1 MATTTEEPKG
11 GQQEPQTPPQPS
23 AKERYRNR
31 YGETYPDLN
40 LDDEEAF
47 YGRANENL
55 DELES
60 LRESNRQLGEAFDRT
75 PELAAMV
82 IAAKEGKSP
91 FVWLAENIGP
101 NLDVR
106 ELADNPEFATQ
117 MGEAVTSWM
126 DNQKAVEAKKKEIG
140 ENAVKSIGVLKELQ
154 AEMGLSDEQC
164 VKMVKDFFGEFDEEG
179 NPVGKDSFMQNA
191 ANGIVTKGMWE
202 SLVKGRNY
210 DGDIASATEKAKAT
224 ALNSKIQNGL
234 KTFGEPGVPSLNGGG
249 RGGSEKKPKKKGG
262 FAAFGEDLR

>member
-1 MATTTEEPKG
+1 MATTTETPKG
-11 GQQEPQTPPQPS
+11 AAQEAAQPS

-31 YGETYPDLN
+31 YGEANPDLN

-60 LRESNRQLGEAFDRT
+60 LRESNRLLGEAFDRT

-82 IAAKEGKSP
+82 IAAKEGNNP
-91 FVWLAENIGP
+91 FAWLVENIGP
-101 NLDVR
+101 NVDVR

-117 MGEAVTSWM
+117 IGEAVAAFM
-126 DNQKAVEAKKKEIG
+126 ENQKAAQAKKEEIG
-140 ENAVKSIGVLKELQ
+140 NNAVKSIGVLKELQ

-164 VKMVKDFFGEFDEEG
+164 IKMAKDFFGEFDEEG
-179 NPVGKDSFMQNA
+179 NPIGKDSFMQNA

-210 DGDIASATEKAKAT
+210 DDDIASATDKAKAT

-234 KTFGEPGVPSLNGGG
+234 KTFGAGVPSLSGGG
-249 RGGSEKKPKKKGG
+249 KAVGEKKPAKKGG
-262 FAAFGEDLR
+262 FADWGEDLK